1 MIPAY
6 SNKSIF
12 MNFYL
17 PMRYEKLY
25 MKNNIIDE
33 AGAIVGKWKR
43 GNIIV
48 QMIRWLC
55 YNVKR
60 KQRIVE
66 LLINPLNE
74 EITQW

>member
-1 MIPAY
+1 
-6 SNKSIF
+6 
-12 MNFYL
+12 
-17 PMRYEKLY
+17 MRCEKLY
-25 MKNNIIDE
+25 MKNNTMNE

-55 YNVKR
+55 YNGKR

-66 LLINPLNE
+66 LLINPSNK